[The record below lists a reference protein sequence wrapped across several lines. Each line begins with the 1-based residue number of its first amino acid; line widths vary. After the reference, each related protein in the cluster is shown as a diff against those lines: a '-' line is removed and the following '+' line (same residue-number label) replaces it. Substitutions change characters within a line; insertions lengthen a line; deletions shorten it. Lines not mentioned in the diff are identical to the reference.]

1 VADGDVRRGPAL
13 DQVLAAYRSA
23 LVPVGESEPWVVV
36 AADGGAVKALELGLR
51 PHLVVG
57 DGDSLP
63 SQRAVVMRAS
73 GSEVIVHP
81 AAKDES
87 DTELA
92 VLEAVRR
99 GATRIWIV
107 GAVGGPRLEHEVANL
122 LLLSHPIIADV
133 DARIVDGWTE
143 MRVIGHGGAAAANID
158 GAAGD
163 YVSLL
168 PLSDSVEGVTTRDLL
183 YPLVEATLSQGP
195 ARGLSNELTGR
206 SATVTTKRGRL
217 AVIHTI
223 RSEEPSNAPV

>member
-1 VADGDVRRGPAL
+1 
-13 DQVLAAYRSA
+13 VLSCYSTA
-23 LVPVGESEPWVVV
+23 LVAPGERVSWLVV

-63 SQRAVVMRAS
+63 SQRADEMRAS
-73 GSEVIVHP
+73 GAEVIVHP

-92 VLEAVRR
+92 LLEAVRR

-107 GAVGGPRLEHEVANL
+107 GALGGSRLEHAVANL
-122 LLLSHPIIADV
+122 LLLSLPELADI
-133 DARIVDGWTE
+133 DARVVDGWSE

-158 GAAGD
+158 GAPRD

-183 YPLVEATLSQGP
+183 YPLVNATLRQGP
-195 ARGLSNELTGR
+195 ARGLSNELTGP
-206 SATVTTKRGRL
+206 SATVTTTRGRL

-223 RSEEPSNAPV
+223 RAEEPVNARS